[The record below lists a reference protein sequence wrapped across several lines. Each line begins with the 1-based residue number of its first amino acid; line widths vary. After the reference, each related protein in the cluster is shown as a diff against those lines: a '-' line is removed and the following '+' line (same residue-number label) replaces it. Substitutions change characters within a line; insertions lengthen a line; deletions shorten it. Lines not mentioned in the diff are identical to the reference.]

1 MSAPADAQA
10 VADAAAA
17 EIARTDRAFKMLGMA
32 VEEIEPGRAVL
43 SMIVRDDMLNGVDL
57 CHGGL
62 IFTLADTCFAF
73 TTFST
78 GVKTL
83 AQQASIN
90 WLAPAYAGD
99 TLLAEGVLVATTG
112 KSGVCD
118 ITIRRDNGTSI
129 ATIAIVRALARIIRP
144 KS

>member
-1 MSAPADAQA
+1 MTEATAAQA
-10 VADAAAA
+10 TAEAAA
-17 EIARTDRAFKMLGMA
+17 EEIARSDKAFKMLGMA
-32 VEEIEPGRAVL
+32 VEEIGPGRAVL
-43 SMIVRDDMLNGVDL
+43 SMTVRDDMLNGVDL

-78 GVKTL
+78 GIKTL

-90 WLAPAYAGD
+90 WLAPAYVGD
-99 TLLAEGVLVATTG
+99 TLVAEGVMIASTG

-118 ITIRRDNGTSI
+118 ITIRRDDGTD
-129 ATIAIVRALARIIRP
+129 IAIVRALARTIRP
-144 KS
+144 KD